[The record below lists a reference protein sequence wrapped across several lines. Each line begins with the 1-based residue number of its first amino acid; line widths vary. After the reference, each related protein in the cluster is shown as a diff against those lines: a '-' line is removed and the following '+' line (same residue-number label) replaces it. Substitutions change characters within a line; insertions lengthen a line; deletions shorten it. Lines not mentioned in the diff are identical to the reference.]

1 MCCINFYALH
11 FKTEMGNS
19 LIAIF
24 CNSFIRIILQLRNM
38 FNYENNSKK
47 IFMSLYN
54 CLKNCLNLQ
63 KTYTH
68 KKEFV
73 KEIFFSL
80 SMSQE
85 NLQLP
90 LCDLVVALYYIQLQV
105 LGKTSQKLK
114 FLTFLPLYINQE
126 NFFQDVK
133 YEISFFL
140 FLYFLF
146 YV

>member
-73 KEIFFSL
+73 KEIFSL
-80 SMSQE
+80 CQCHKRTY
-85 NLQLP
+85 NY
-90 LCDLVVALYYIQLQV
+90 LYATLLFCCIVYIY
-105 LGKTSQKLK
+105 KKRNKLK
-114 FLTFLPLYINQE
+114 T
-126 NFFQDVK
+126 
-133 YEISFFL
+133 
-140 FLYFLF
+140 
-146 YV
+146 